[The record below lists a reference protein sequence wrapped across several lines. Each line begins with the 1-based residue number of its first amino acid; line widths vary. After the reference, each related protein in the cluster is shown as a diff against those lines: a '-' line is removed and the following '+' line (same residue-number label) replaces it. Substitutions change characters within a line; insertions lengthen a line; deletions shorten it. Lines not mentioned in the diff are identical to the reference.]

1 MKERDGSPTHV
12 FLKLLF
18 CVDHQFSPSQF
29 RFAFIFFSEG
39 ENRWLT
45 FMCCNKNMFLLILSF
60 LLNESRAT
68 GLQRAGA
75 LIKEP
80 LNSHKQINDIILTG
94 ITDSLEENSCRVQ
107 MRVGS
112 AWELVFTDYGFTK
125 QPSRIDLIN
134 HRWKIA
140 VELKN
145 GYRINSI
152 VRREDFRRLKEFKR
166 QYPRYIVLRGFINDK
181 MSEGKCRVKSGVHVM
196 SGKNFLQY
204 IFKGNEG

>member
-1 MKERDGSPTHV
+1 MVAVIGGRDKEAVIADCDNSGCR
-12 FLKLLF
+12 L
-18 CVDHQFSPSQF
+18 SPSQF

-39 ENRWLT
+39 ENRQST
-45 FMCCNKNMFLLILSF
+45 FMYCNKNMFLLILS
-60 LLNESRAT
+60 LLFNESGATGLDRRSGAT

-94 ITDSLEENSCRVQ
+94 ITDSLEENSYRLQVLR

-125 QPSRIDLIN
+125 QPSGIDLIN
-134 HRWKIA
+134 HRRKIA
-140 VELKN
+140 TELKN

-166 QYPRYIVLRGFINDK
+166 QHQGTYLDLVSLMIR
-181 MSEGKCRVKSGVHVM
+181 
-196 SGKNFLQY
+196 
-204 IFKGNEG
+204 

>member
-1 MKERDGSPTHV
+1 MLV
-12 FLKLLF
+12 
-18 CVDHQFSPSQF
+18 
-29 RFAFIFFSEG
+29 
-39 ENRWLT
+39 
-45 FMCCNKNMFLLILSF
+45 LILS
-60 LLNESRAT
+60 LLFNESGAT

-94 ITDSLEENSCRVQ
+94 ITDSLEENSYRLQVLR
-107 MRVGS
+107 MRVGT

-125 QPSRIDLIN
+125 QPSGIDLIN
-134 HRWKIA
+134 HRRKIA

-166 QYPRYIVLRGFINDK
+166 QHPRYIVILGFINDK
-181 MSEGKCRVKSGVHVM
+181 TTEGKYRVKSGVQYSTASYSTYLKVM
-196 SGKNFLQY
+196 KEKSY
-204 IFKGNEG
+204 AT